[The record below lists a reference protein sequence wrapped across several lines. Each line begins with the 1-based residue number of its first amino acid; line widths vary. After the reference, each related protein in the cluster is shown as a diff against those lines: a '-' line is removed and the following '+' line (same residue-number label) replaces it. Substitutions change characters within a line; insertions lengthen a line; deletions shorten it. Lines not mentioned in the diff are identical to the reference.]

1 MFQEKDAPA
10 RRKLTPEQLALL
22 QRRMESAGTRAPG
35 SGGTP
40 LRARGSEQAPLS
52 FAQRELWMHQQLRP
66 DSVVYHIPLAL
77 QMRGPVDVRA
87 LQQSLNT
94 ILARHGILRI
104 GIRAQDQRVVQRVQP
119 VRPLALPLIDLQAME
134 PEARAVALQHLRTQE
149 ARRLFDLAAGPL
161 LRTTLVQVQSQDF
174 LLLLTTHHL
183 VFDGWSTGVLLR
195 ELAQLYASSTTGRQP
210 EITPLPVHYTDYALW
225 QREGA
230 ASSGLDRQLTYWQEH
245 LAGVPAVLE
254 LPGDFPRPALRS
266 FRGAHHHFTLSRILL
281 ERLKAL
287 SRREASTLFM
297 TLLSAWYVL
306 LWRYTGQEDL
316 VVGTPVAGR
325 ERVELE
331 GLIGDFINMLPLRAC
346 LADNP
351 GFCDLLRRTRTLVLQ
366 AYAHQ
371 QAPFARIVE
380 AVLPERGMSV
390 PPLVQVLFVLQSGL
404 PPLTQL
410 GDVSV
415 EYGETSTQTA
425 KFDLTLE
432 FRETEQGLIG
442 FFEYSTDLFC
452 QERIARMGEHFR
464 LLLESIVAHPE
475 QHVGNLAF
483 LSPQE
488 TGFLQEWNASDDAGV
503 GQQCVHHW
511 FEQQVALT
519 PDSAAV
525 CFEGQVLTFAEL
537 HARANQLAHALR
549 KRGVGCETLV
559 GICLERSLDM
569 LVGLLGILK
578 TGAAYVP
585 LDPAFP
591 RERLAYML
599 GDARCAVL
607 LTRQHLLATLPHEA
621 VGQTLCLD
629 SDWPEIAQEPVST
642 GEESAT
648 GEHLCYV
655 IYTSGSTGRPK
666 GVAVPHQAVVNVLAS
681 LQERSAFHRQA
692 SLLAVTTLS
701 FDIAALELFLP
712 LVSGARLEIASR
724 ESATDGRRL
733 ARLLATSGVTHMQAT
748 PVTWRLL
755 LDAGWQGD
763 QRMHLLCG
771 GEAFPRELADRLRQN
786 GSRVW
791 NVYGPTET
799 TIWSTADE
807 VAGGE
812 GAIPLG
818 RPLANT
824 RVYLL
829 DPRFQLVATGVAG
842 EVYIG
847 GRGLARGYLGRP
859 ELTAERFVPDPYSQR
874 DGARLYRSG
883 DLARWRADGN
893 LEYLRRIDQQVK
905 LRGHRIEPGEIEATL
920 GTHPAV
926 AQAVVLVHTDAEGQ
940 QSLVAYVS
948 ARPGQDLRSEE
959 LRRHL
964 RAQVPAY
971 MVPSCFLLL
980 ERFPETP
987 NGKVDRRAL
996 PAPTLT
1002 DQARA
1007 EREYL
1012 PPRNSTEK
1020 TLEAMCQEVL
1030 RCPRVSMDENLFDLG
1045 LQSLVAIQLIA
1056 RIRDLFEI
1064 DLPPQKLFDAPTIA
1078 ELADVIVQQFAEQM
1092 ESEELEQLLV
1102 GLD

>member
-1 MFQEKDAPA
+1 
-10 RRKLTPEQLALL
+10 
-22 QRRMESAGTRAPG
+22 
-35 SGGTP
+35 
-40 LRARGSEQAPLS
+40 
-52 FAQRELWMHQQLRP
+52 MHQQLRP

-77 QMRGPVDVRA
+77 RMHGPVDVTA
-87 LQQSLNT
+87 LQQSLTT
-94 ILARHGILRI
+94 IVGRHAVLRT
-104 GIRAQDQRVVQRVQP
+104 GIRAQGQRVVQRVQP
-119 VRPLALPLIDLQAME
+119 ARPQALPLIDLQDLE
-134 PEARAVALQHLRTQE
+134 PVAQAAALQHLCTLE
-149 ARRLFDLAAGPL
+149 AGRLFDLTCGPL
-161 LRTTLVQVQSQDF
+161 LRTTLVQMQAEDY

-195 ELAQLYASSTTGRQP
+195 ELAQLYDLFTGGRQP
-210 EITPLPVHYTDYALW
+210 ELSALPVQYTDYALW

-230 ASSGLDRQLTYWQEH
+230 SSAQLDRQLAYWQEH
-245 LAGVPAVLE
+245 LTGVPPVLE
-254 LPGDFPRPALRS
+254 LPSDFPRPPLRS
-266 FRGAHHHFTLSRILL
+266 FRGALSHFTLSRTLL

-287 SRREASTLFM
+287 SRREACTLFM

-331 GLIGDFINMLPLRAC
+331 GLLGDFINMLPLRAC

-351 GFCDLLRRTRTLVLQ
+351 KFSDLLRRTRTLVLQ

-404 PPLTQL
+404 PATTRLA
-410 GDVSV
+410 DVSL
-415 EYGETSTQTA
+415 EYGETHTRTA

-432 FRETEQGLIG
+432 FRETEMGLVG
-442 FFEYSTDLFC
+442 SVEYSSDIFC
-452 QERIARMGEHFR
+452 QERIARMVEHFR
-464 LLLESIVAHPE
+464 LLLESIVTHPE
-475 QHVGNLAF
+475 QRVGSFAF
-483 LSPQE
+483 LGAQE
-488 TGFLQEWNASDDAGV
+488 TRFLHEWNASQEEGP
-503 GQQCVHHW
+503 GEQCIHRW
-511 FEQQVALT
+511 FERQAAQT
-519 PDSAAV
+519 PDAAAV
-525 CFEGQVLTFAEL
+525 CFDGQVLTFAGL
-537 HARANQLAHALR
+537 RARANQIAHYLR
-549 KRGVGCETLV
+549 RRGVGRETLV
-559 GICLERSLDM
+559 GICLQRSLEM
-569 LVGLLGILK
+569 VVGLLGILK

-591 RERLAYML
+591 RERLAFML
-599 GDARCAVL
+599 SDAHCAVL
-607 LTRQHLLATLPHEA
+607 LTCQHLLASLPREA
-621 VGQTLCLD
+621 AAQAICLD
-629 SDWPEIAQEPVST
+629 TDWSVIAGEPASA
-642 GEESAT
+642 GEEPAT
-648 GEHLCYV
+648 GENLCYV

-666 GVAVPHQAVVNVLAS
+666 GVAVPHLAVVNVLSS
-681 LQERSAFHRQA
+681 LQKRTAFHRQA

-724 ESATDGRRL
+724 ETATDGRRL
-733 ARLLATSGVTHMQAT
+733 AQLLATSGATYMQAT

-755 LDAGWQGD
+755 LDTGWQGSR
-763 QRMHLLCG
+763 QMHLLCG
-771 GEAFPRELADRLRQN
+771 GEAFPRELADRLGQH

-807 VAGGE
+807 VAAAE
-812 GAIPLG
+812 GSVPLG

-829 DPRFQLVATGVAG
+829 DPRLWPVATGVAG

-847 GRGLARGYLGRP
+847 GRGVARGYLGRP
-859 ELTAERFVPDPYSQR
+859 ELTAERFIPDPCSATA
-874 DGARLYRSG
+874 GARLYRTG
-883 DLARWRADGN
+883 DLARWREDGT

-920 GTHPAV
+920 LTHPAI
-926 AQAVVLVHTDAEGQ
+926 AQALVLVHTDTDGQ
-940 QSLVAYVS
+940 QLLVAYVQ
-948 ARPGQDLRSEE
+948 ARPGQYPRAEE
-959 LRRHL
+959 LRGHL
-964 RAQVPAY
+964 RSQVPAY
-971 MVPSCFLLL
+971 MVPSCFVLL

-996 PAPTLT
+996 PAPTSGE
-1002 DQARA
+1002 QAQA
-1007 EREYL
+1007 KSEYL
-1012 PPRNSTEK
+1012 PPCNSTEE
-1020 TLEAMCQEVL
+1020 TLEAMCREVL

-1045 LQSLVAIQLIA
+1045 LQSLAAIQLIA
-1056 RIRDLFEI
+1056 RVRDLFEI
-1064 DLPPQKLFDAPTIA
+1064 DLPPHKLFDAPTIA
-1078 ELADVIVQQFAEQM
+1078 ELAEVIVQQFAEQM